1 MTSTKFRNNTTYD
14 QKMISRNASKLHTS
28 VLMFNKSTGTGFCN
42 KFLAFMALRS
52 QKNLPPEPQTII
64 SRRQNITKTPSALFR
79 SAYLPEIHFYPVFL
93 VILQ

>member
-1 MTSTKFRNNTTYD
+1 
-14 QKMISRNASKLHTS
+14 MISRNTF

-42 KFLAFMALRS
+42 KFVANMALKS

-64 SRRQNITKTPSALFR
+64 SRQQNIMKTPSALFR
-79 SAYLPEIHFYPVFL
+79 SAYLPKMHFYPVFL